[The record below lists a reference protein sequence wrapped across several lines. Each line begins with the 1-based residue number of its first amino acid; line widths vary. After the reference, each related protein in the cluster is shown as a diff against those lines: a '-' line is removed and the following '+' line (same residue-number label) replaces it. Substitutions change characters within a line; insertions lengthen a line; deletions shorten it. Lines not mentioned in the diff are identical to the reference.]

1 MNVNISIGK
10 KKDVKPSRNI
20 PQHLKRAV
28 DARDGKKCRNC
39 GVETEFVQYDHI
51 YPYDLGGPTTLE
63 NLQTLCPTCNT
74 SKGNKITCS
83 QCRHWFS
90 PDLSKCPQC
99 ETKLPYSKR
108 SQTFAGKL
116 EALSERV
123 GKVVILGGVGTAAL
137 VLLVI
142 GIYVAHKVSS
152 RGVDSDQA
160 ASVQQVVNQ
169 TFNVAHSNFA
179 MFPIVV
185 PPGAKNA
192 RIVGGF
198 KLAAG
203 EGFDFYVFD
212 AAQFQRWSAGA
223 KDAVAVT
230 QRKIVDSLKVHQPIS
245 AGNYYLVF
253 SGKNAT
259 SDQSVAAELYLKH
272 D

>member
-1 MNVNISIGK
+1 MNVNISIGNK
-10 KKDVKPSRNI
+10 KEVKPSRNI
-20 PQHLKRAV
+20 PEHLKRAV
-28 DARDGKKCRNC
+28 NARDGKKCRNC

-51 YPYDLGGPTTLE
+51 FPYDLGGPTTLE

-83 QCRHWFS
+83 SCSHWFS

-99 ETKLPYSKR
+99 ETKLLYSKR

-116 EALSERV
+116 EALSEQV
-123 GKVVILGGVGTAAL
+123 GKMVILGGAGAA
-137 VLLVI
+137 VLLFLVI
-142 GIYVAHKVSS
+142 GLYVAYKISG
-152 RGVDSDQA
+152 RAVDTDQA
-160 ASVQQVVNQ
+160 ASIQQVVNQ
-169 TFNVAHSNFA
+169 TFNVAHSNFTV
-179 MFPIVV
+179 FPVIV

-212 AAQFQRWSAGA
+212 AAQFQRWSSGA
-223 KDAVAVT
+223 HDAVAIS
-230 QRKIVDSLKVHQPIS
+230 QRKIVDSLKVRQPVS

-253 SGKNAT
+253 SGKNVAN
-259 SDQSVAAELYLKH
+259 DQSVAAELYLKH